1 MSTVLQTEQRLWQ
14 ELATRGEVHG
24 EQPQHTHTPWAVRC
38 LMGAAG
44 WLGALFFQLFLVGSV
59 FVAARENAVAMAVTG
74 LAMIGLAALLYWRGG
89 GIAAGQFALAVSL
102 SGQGLA
108 VYGMTQALGFT
119 RVTDSAGFW
128 AGLALFEAALA
139 WLVPNRL
146 HRLLSGLGVWIGLAG
161 AVHIVLHGGAR
172 HEWVMPTWSLGW
184 LVPVCCALATGFT
197 LAEARLCA
205 AGRHAL
211 LEPLADATL
220 LFALAVALVVTG
232 MSHPMSWLGDPE
244 AGRYSAAHW
253 IAGGLATLVL
263 AGFAL
268 AECRRLAVA
277 PAMLGAIL
285 VGVLA
290 FGALMAAA
298 PAVVAGVLAL
308 GLALRRAS
316 MPWLGLGV
324 STIAIGFVWY
334 YTALHWT
341 LLAKSATLAAAGVL
355 LLAGR
360 YWLMGSRTSR
370 EFV

>member
-1 MSTVLQTEQRLWQ
+1 MTNILRTEQRLWQ
-14 ELATRGEVHG
+14 QLAARGEVLG
-24 EQPQHTHTPWAVRC
+24 EPPAHIDTPWAVRC

-44 WLGALFFQLFLVGSV
+44 WLGALFFQFFLVGTV
-59 FVAARENAVAMAVTG
+59 FVAARENGIAMAVTG
-74 LAMIGLAALLYWRGG
+74 LAMIALATLLYWRGG

-102 SGQGLA
+102 SGQGMAVFGLA
-108 VYGMTQALGFT
+108 EALGFT
-119 RVTDSAGFW
+119 RVTESAGFW

-139 WLVPNRL
+139 LLVPNRL
-146 HRLLSGLGVWIGLAG
+146 HRLLCGLGAWIGLAG
-161 AVHIVLHGGAR
+161 AVHLVLAGS
-172 HEWVMPTWSLGW
+172 EPKDWLLLTWSLGW
-184 LVPVCCALATGFT
+184 LVPLGCALVTGFT

-220 LFALAVALVVTG
+220 LFTLAVALVVTG
-232 MSHPMSWLGDPE
+232 MSHPLAWLGGPE
-244 AGRYSAAHW
+244 AARIPLAHW
-253 IAGGLATLVL
+253 VAGGLATLVL

-268 AECRRLAVA
+268 AECRRLALG
-277 PAMLGAIL
+277 PAMQGAIL
-285 VGVLA
+285 AGVVA

-316 MPWLGLGV
+316 MPWLGLGIA
-324 STIAIGFVWY
+324 SIAIGFIWY
-334 YTALHWT
+334 YSALHWT

-360 YWLMGSRTSR
+360 YWLLGRTKL
-370 EFV
+370 EAA

>member
-1 MSTVLQTEQRLWQ
+1 MTSPLRTERQLWQ
-14 ELATRGEVHG
+14 QLAATGAVQGE
-24 EQPQHTHTPWAVRC
+24 PPAHTHTPWAVRC

-44 WLGALFFQLFLVGSV
+44 WLGALFFQFFLVGTV
-59 FVAARENAVAMAVTG
+59 FVAARENGLAMAVTG
-74 LAMIGLAALLYWRGG
+74 LAMIALAALLYWRGG
-89 GIAAGQFALAVSL
+89 GIATGQFALAVSL
-102 SGQGLA
+102 CGQGMA
-108 VYGMTQALGFT
+108 VFGLTEALGFT
-119 RVTDSAGFW
+119 RVAESAGFW

-146 HRLLSGLGVWIGLAG
+146 HRLLCGLGAWIGLAG
-161 AVHIVLHGGAR
+161 AVHLVLAGNAPKD
-172 HEWVMPTWSLGW
+172 WLLLTWSLGW
-184 LVPVCCALATGFT
+184 LVPLGCALATGFT

-220 LFALAVALVVTG
+220 LFTLALALVVTG
-232 MSHPMSWLGDPE
+232 MSHPLAWLGGPE
-244 AGRYSAAHW
+244 AARIPVAHW

-263 AGFAL
+263 ATFAL
-268 AECRRLAVA
+268 AECRRLALG
-277 PAMLGAIL
+277 PAVQGAI
-285 VGVLA
+285 GA
-290 FGALMAAA
+290 AASGALMAAA

-324 STIAIGFVWY
+324 ASIAIGFIWY

-341 LLAKSATLAAAGVL
+341 LPAKSATLVAAGVL

-360 YWLMGSRTSR
+360 YWLPGRAQM
-370 EFV
+370 EAA

>member
-1 MSTVLQTEQRLWQ
+1 MSTALQTERRLWQ
-14 ELATRGEVHG
+14 ELAARGEVQG

-44 WLGALFFQLFLVGSV
+44 WLGALFFQLFLVGTV
-59 FVAARENAVAMAVTG
+59 FVAARENAAAMVVTG
-74 LAMIGLAALLYWRGG
+74 LAMIALAALLYWRRG

-108 VYGMTQALGFT
+108 VYGVAEALSFT
-119 RVTDSAGFW
+119 RVADSAGFW
-128 AGLALFEAALA
+128 AGLALFEALLALM
-139 WLVPNRL
+139 VPNRL

-161 AVHIVLHGGAR
+161 AVHIVLSGGAR
-172 HEWVMPTWSLGW
+172 HEWLMLTWSLGW
-184 LVPVCCALATGFT
+184 LVPVACALATGFT

-205 AGRHAL
+205 AGRHTL

-232 MSHPMSWLGDPE
+232 MSHPLAWLAAPE
-244 AGRYSAAHW
+244 AGRLSAAHW

-268 AECRRLAVA
+268 AECRRLAV
-277 PAMLGAIL
+277 PLAMQGGVL
-285 VGVLA
+285 VGVVA

-324 STIAIGFVWY
+324 ATIAIGFVWY
-334 YTALHWT
+334 YTSLHWT

-360 YWLMGSRTSR
+360 YWLMRSRTGR
-370 EFV
+370 EFA

>member
-1 MSTVLQTEQRLWQ
+1 MSTALQTERRLWQ
-14 ELATRGEVHG
+14 ELAARGEVQG
-24 EQPQHTHTPWAVRC
+24 EPPQHTHTPWAVRC

-44 WLGALFFQLFLVGSV
+44 WLGALFFQLFLVGTV
-59 FVAARENAVAMAVTG
+59 FVAARENAAAMAVTG
-74 LAMIGLAALLYWRGG
+74 LAMIALAALVYWRRG
-89 GIAAGQFALAVSL
+89 GIAAGQFALALSL

-108 VYGMTQALGFT
+108 VYGVAEALGT
-119 RVTDSAGFW
+119 RVVDSAGFW
-128 AGLALFEAALA
+128 AALALFEALLALV
-139 WLVPNRL
+139 VPNRL
-146 HRLLSGLGVWIGLAG
+146 HRLLSGLGIWIGLAG
-161 AVHIVLHGGAR
+161 AVHIVLSGGAR
-172 HEWVMPTWSLGW
+172 HEWLMLTWSLGW
-184 LVPVCCALATGFT
+184 LVPVACALATGFT

-205 AGRHAL
+205 AGRHTL

-232 MSHPMSWLGDPE
+232 MSHPLAWLADPE
-244 AGRYSAAHW
+244 AGRPSAAHW
-253 IAGGLATLVL
+253 IGGGLATLVL

-277 PAMLGAIL
+277 LAMQG
-285 VGVLA
+285 GVLIGVVA

-316 MPWLGLGV
+316 MPWLGLGIA
-324 STIAIGFVWY
+324 TIAIGFVWY

-360 YWLMGSRTSR
+360 YWLLRSRTGR
-370 EFV
+370 EFA

>member
-1 MSTVLQTEQRLWQ
+1 MSNVMQTEQRLWQ
-14 ELATRGEVHG
+14 QLAARGEVQG
-24 EQPQHTHTPWAVRC
+24 EPPAHPHTPWAVRC

-44 WLGALFFQLFLVGSV
+44 WLGALFFQFFLVGTV
-59 FVAARENAVAMAVTG
+59 FVAARENGVAMAVTG
-74 LAMIGLAALLYWRGG
+74 LAMIALAALLYWRGG

-102 SGQGLA
+102 SGQGMA
-108 VYGMTQALGFT
+108 VFGLTEALGFT
-119 RVTDSAGFW
+119 RVAESAGFW
-128 AGLALFEAALA
+128 AALALFEAALA

-146 HRLLSGLGVWIGLAG
+146 HRLLCGLGAWIGLAG
-161 AVHIVLHGGAR
+161 AVHLLMAGSKP
-172 HEWVMPTWSLGW
+172 EDWLLLTWSLGW
-184 LVPVCCALATGFT
+184 LVPLGAALAAGFT

-205 AGRHAL
+205 HGRHAL

-220 LFALAVALVVTG
+220 LFTLAAALVVTG
-232 MSHPMSWLGDPE
+232 MSHPLAWLDGPDAARIPL
-244 AGRYSAAHW
+244 AHW
-253 IAGGLATLVL
+253 AAGGLVTVML

-268 AECRRLAVA
+268 AECRRLALGQ
-277 PAMLGAIL
+277 AMQGAVLGGL
-285 VGVLA
+285 VA

-324 STIAIGFVWY
+324 ASIAIGFIWY
-334 YTALHWT
+334 YSALHWT

-360 YWLMGSRTSR
+360 HWLLHRAQM
-370 EFV
+370 EAA